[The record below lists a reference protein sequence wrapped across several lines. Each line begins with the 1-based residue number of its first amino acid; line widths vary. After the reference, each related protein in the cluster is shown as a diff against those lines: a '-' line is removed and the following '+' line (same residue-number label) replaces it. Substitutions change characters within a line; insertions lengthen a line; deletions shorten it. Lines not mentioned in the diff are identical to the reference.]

1 MWRLVT
7 STFVALTFFSSV
19 AAAQQPCTTDAGRVV
34 SELYRHILERGPDP
48 GARHWEQQL
57 ANGSMTV
64 RELVRNL
71 VTSQEYTQRFGQRE
85 AGEAVTYERAV
96 ARLYRH
102 VLSRQPDAEGQRNNA
117 ISAQQSGLASVVDAM
132 LNSQEYRNNFGDWGV
147 PGSGGMRFCQTNN
160 NTSANTPVPAPAA
173 PIGEPR
179 FRGMDSN
186 RDGVIARR
194 EWRGSAQSFRVHD
207 WNGDGVLSGEEV
219 RAGAFRRGGS
229 LEAEDLDR
237 AEQFEYLD
245 ANNNNRIERRE
256 WHLSLD
262 AFNRLD
268 RNRDGVLSRAEVDSE
283 FTGSGAGPVGTA
295 GDVVIVD
302 SSTRWTDS
310 GIDVS
315 VGDTLTF
322 DTDGTITLSD
332 NAGDIADAAGASSGR
347 RAANAP
353 VGNAPA
359 GGLIARIGTG
369 APVYVGDRRA
379 VRAPRSG
386 RLYLGVNDDHLA
398 DNEGTYRVTVSV
410 R

>member
-1 MWRLVT
+1 MWRLAT
-7 STFVALTFFSSV
+7 STFIALTFFSTV

-34 SELYRHILERGPDP
+34 SELYRHILERAPDP

-57 ANGSMTV
+57 ANGNMTV

-117 ISAQQSGLASVVDAM
+117 ISAQQNGLDSVVDAM

-147 PGSGGMRFCQTNN
+147 PGSGGMTFCRTNN
-160 NTSANTPVPAPAA
+160 NSSANTPVPAPA
-173 PIGEPR
+173 PTGEAR
-179 FRGMDSN
+179 FRGMDIN
-186 RDGVIARR
+186 RDGVITQT
-194 EWRGSAQSFRVHD
+194 EWRGNLQAFRNQD
-207 WNGDGVLSGEEV
+207 WNGDGVLSGDEV
-219 RAGAFRRGGS
+219 RAAGGRAARGR
-229 LEAEDLDR
+229 AADFDFDALDV
-237 AEQFEYLD
+237 
-245 ANNNNRIERRE
+245 NGNNRIERRE
-256 WHLSLD
+256 WQARLD
-262 AFNRLD
+262 QFNRLD
-268 RNRDGVLSRAEVDSE
+268 ANGDNFLTRSE
-283 FTGSGAGPVGTA
+283 LGGGGGTVGTA
-295 GDVVIVD
+295 GDVVVVN
-302 SSTRWTDS
+302 SSTRWTDT
-310 GIDVS
+310 GIDVR
-315 VGDTLTF
+315 VGDMLTF
-322 DTDGTITLSD
+322 DADGTVTLSD
-332 NAGDIADAAGASSGR
+332 NAGDIADPSGASSGR

-359 GGLIARIGTG
+359 GGLIARIGPG

-379 VRAPRSG
+379 VRVPRAG

-398 DNEGTYRVTVSV
+398 DNEGTYRVTVNV